1 MPLTGTFTRS
11 VDDKQRITIP
21 KELRSALGEQREGTF
36 YVAPGTDGSLAIYD
50 EDAFVRLGQ
59 RLADAPPAQ
68 RDVRAFGRLFYAQA
82 HRVELD
88 KQGRLRLPG
97 SLSDWADLGKEA
109 VLVGV
114 GDHLELWNT
123 ARWEKYSGDKQ
134 GKYDELA
141 EAAFAYPKREGS

>member
-11 VDDKQRITIP
+11 VDDKQRVTLP
-21 KELRSALGEQREGTF
+21 KELRAALGEHCEGIFEGIF

-50 EDAFVRLGQ
+50 EPAFVRLGQ

-82 HRVELD
+82 HRVEID
-88 KQGRLRLPG
+88 KQGRLRIPG
-97 SLSDWADLGKEA
+97 TLSDWAGLSREA

-114 GDHLELWNT
+114 GDHMELWDT
-123 ARWEKYSGDKQ
+123 VRWETYTTDKKD
-134 GKYDELA
+134 KYDELA
-141 EAAFAYPKREGS
+141 EAAFGYPK